1 MDATTASSLVEL
13 RLRQRHASRAPG
25 RPITLG
31 IAGGSAAG
39 KSTLSRALAE
49 QLAPCHV
56 EIVGQDRFFKPRDEL
71 PRWTRTQRSEPWPDY
86 NQPDSIRIEALVE
99 HVASLAACDIAIV
112 EGILVLHPPELR
124 QWFDL
129 CCYVTAA
136 ADERIVRRIRRNVA
150 AGLSLDDVADY
161 YLDSVRFQ
169 HERYNA
175 PTSTHADLLVPG
187 GVADQRERDALT
199 AAICAGIQAYRTSRV

>member
-1 MDATTASSLVEL
+1 MKATTAESLVEL
-13 RLRQRHASRAPG
+13 RLRQRHAPRAPG

-56 EIVGQDRFFKPRDEL
+56 EIVGQDRFFRPRDEL
-71 PRWTRTQRSEPWPDY
+71 PRWTRTQRPEPWPDY
-86 NQPDSIRIEALVE
+86 NQPDSVRFEALVE
-99 HVASLAACDIAIV
+99 HVAALADCDVAIV

-124 QWFDL
+124 QWLDL
-129 CCYVTAA
+129 RCYVTAA

-175 PTSTHADLLVPG
+175 PTSAHADLLVPG
-187 GVADQRERDALT
+187 GAADQPQREALI
-199 AAICAGIQAYRTSRV
+199 AAICAGVRAYLANRG